1 MIVPL
6 AIRRLDHAPHHPG
19 HATTPRKHL
28 ASVARGYLAP
38 VGGIVLATFLG
49 QIVTTLG
56 YGAYFPWAVPALYAG
71 IAGVRTRPGPA
82 GYLLVVLVGL
92 AAVLGS
98 RSPVA
103 ARRPDAVT
111 AGPRAGW

>member
-71 IAGVRTRPGPA
+71 IAGVRTRPGTCWSCSS
-82 GYLLVVLVGL
+82 GWRRCW
-92 AAVLGS
+92 AA
-98 RSPVA
+98 A
-103 ARRPDAVT
+103 ARWR
-111 AGPRAGW
+111 RADQTR